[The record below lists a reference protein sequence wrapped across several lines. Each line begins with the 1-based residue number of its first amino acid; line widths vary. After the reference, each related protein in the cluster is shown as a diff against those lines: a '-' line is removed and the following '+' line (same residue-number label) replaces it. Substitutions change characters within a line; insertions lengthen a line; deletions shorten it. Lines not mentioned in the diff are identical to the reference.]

1 MMRRLQIARG
11 SSLRV
16 VDWTMTP
23 ARLHD
28 DQIEIDIHL
37 VRRLV
42 DIQFPQWSDALLTPV
57 ESSGTV
63 NALYRLGG
71 DLVVRLPLAMWGAEA
86 AEREQEWLP
95 RLSPLLPVE
104 IPRLLGRGQPDLGYP
119 CPWSVFGWIEGSHPQ
134 PDGLPTSDGLA
145 DDLASLIR
153 ALHEIDLPDAPG
165 AYRGPVSEVDGSVR
179 RCIAEVADEFDTGEL
194 TRAWEVSV
202 LAPEW
207 EGPPLWAHSDL
218 LASNLLIR
226 DGRLAA
232 VIDFGTAGVGDP
244 ACDLMVAW
252 NVLPAPARPSFRAAV
267 GLDDPTWLRGRG
279 WALAQAVIALPYYRE
294 TNPGMTRAARHAI
307 SQVLADV
314 RDGDHLS

>member
-1 MMRRLQIARG
+1 
-11 SSLRV
+11 
-16 VDWTMTP
+16 MTP
-23 ARLHD
+23 SRLHD
-28 DQIEIDIHL
+28 DQIEIDIDL
-37 VRRLV
+37 IRRLV
-42 DIQFPQWSDALLTPV
+42 DTQFPQWSDAPLTPV

-71 DLVVRLPLAMWGAEA
+71 ELVVRLPLAMWGAEA
-86 AEREQEWLP
+86 LVSEREWLP

-134 PDGLPTSDGLA
+134 PGRVPASDGLV

-153 ALHEIDLPDAPG
+153 ALHEIDLPDAPE
-165 AYRGPVSEVDGSVR
+165 AYRGPVSEVDQSVR
-179 RCIAEVADEFDTGEL
+179 QCIPEVADEFDPERL
-194 TRAWEVSV
+194 TIAWEISAN
-202 LAPEW
+202 APEW
-207 EGPPLWAHSDL
+207 EGPPLWAHGDL

-226 DGRLAA
+226 NGRLAA

-252 NVLPAPARPSFRAAV
+252 NVLPAPARPSFREAV
-267 GLDDPTWLRGRG
+267 GLDDATWLRGRG

-294 TNPGMTRAARHAI
+294 TNPGMIRAARHALG
-307 SQVLADV
+307 QVLADV
-314 RDGDHLS
+314 GDGDRLS